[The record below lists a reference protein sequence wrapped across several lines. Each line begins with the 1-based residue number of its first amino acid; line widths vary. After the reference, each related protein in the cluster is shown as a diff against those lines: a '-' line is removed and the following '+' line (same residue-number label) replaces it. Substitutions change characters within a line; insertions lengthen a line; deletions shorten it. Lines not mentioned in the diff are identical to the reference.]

1 MKDWLKDDD
10 RGNYA
15 FFFISWMLLS
25 YTNNTFFAKNRNVL
39 FFMVPIFIV
48 LGIDYYL
55 KHPPKYPKYLIAT
68 IIFALYFVS
77 LPKYT
82 TDYAYKVID
91 ENYGSGFLLM
101 PNSSEKVSS
110 LNPFS
115 EERYYF
121 FINQNGKQYLFNA
134 RTGKVRE
141 TNFKTDSKGNI
152 DINTAK

>member
-1 MKDWLKDDD
+1 MKDWLKNDD

-55 KHPPKYPKYLIAT
+55 KHPPKYPKYLIGT
-68 IIFALYFVS
+68 IIFALYFISV
-77 LPKYT
+77 PKYT
-82 TDYAYKVID
+82 TEYAYKVID
-91 ENYGSGFLLM
+91 KNYGSGFLLM

-115 EERYYF
+115 EERYYY
-121 FINQNGKQYLFNA
+121 FINENGKQYLFNA

-141 TNFKTDSKGNI
+141 TNFKTDSQGNI